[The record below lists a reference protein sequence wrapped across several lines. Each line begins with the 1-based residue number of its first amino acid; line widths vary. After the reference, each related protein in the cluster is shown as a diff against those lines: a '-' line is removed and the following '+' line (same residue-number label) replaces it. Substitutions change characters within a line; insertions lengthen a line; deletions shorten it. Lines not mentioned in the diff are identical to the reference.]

1 VCAPSI
7 VFVNSEVKRDFVFLC
22 LHAATAYKF
31 PNRPP
36 VSHPDRRMVGVIRG
50 KTVSGAD
57 ILDLLSCP
65 IPIHFHPAPLYY
77 DCPTRRTHRID
88 VSKLT
93 RADRDALALALERS
107 TSKITGTC
115 ATDDELLEDI
125 DDELLAT
132 EVARIPH
139 PSQSRRGQKLVMPIM
154 VPFKNI
160 VNLESMQRKLSLRHH
175 PWLRQAVDEFWH
187 CALRSQR
194 YYTSQSSAGENEQPT
209 NFLSHDGFE
218 LMLSKI
224 RCAMT
229 VPAQGTQTAQATD
242 ASDDA
247 WAVLPTTKDFVPKD
261 RFCEGLVD
269 LARAEVPSH
278 IAATE
283 YADACADW
291 LIWLYEHISEER
303 EMVWRQ
309 SEASLPTRARCDAQV
324 GAKFGGV
331 TAVVARLVVWR
342 EVVLP
347 NDALSAGLRGRMQLH
362 DEEAAAT
369 KLQAISRGRSDRALV
384 DQLKEVEAAVAR
396 GELAAAAEA
405 AEDEAAAAAAAAAE
419 AEREAAKRIE
429 RAREQQAAA
438 AAAKAAAAEA
448 AEAAAPAAA
457 EREAAKRTERAK
469 EQQAA
474 AAAAAAARR
483 LKMTLKMA
491 YLGSSLLKVTE
502 WKPPNRRSRSDS
514 DDEQLSAQERTAMLG
529 MTMSDAARSAYLEM
543 TNEDDRRTFLAMS
556 DAARAAFLAMSDEQ
570 RRAFMAMSDDERRR
584 ALKAAVDAAA
594 KATNKARCA
603 MGASDYAPTSV
614 WHNHPPPNS
623 RLRRTESTE
632 VTSWPT
638 PTRSGASHFRAGTAP
653 ESHHPSS
660 VGRIAIGRTPVKPLR
675 PITAPQTCL
684 AADVYE
690 AFPTLSAWSSTPAT
704 PLTGLMMSPGQLGR
718 MSSLPTSPQ
727 PHFPAPAGGRQRAS
741 LQASALASARASACA
756 SRLSSRPSVRA
767 SAATTPNIGAARAN
781 FGAAFV
787 GVGHDNLA
795 DSSPLEHAS
804 LMQWLDLPPRVPPP
818 SREHGY
824 RLSHRLASPAS
835 MPQLTVRV
843 GGGWG
848 VDVKPVLLGSSVL
861 PAARL
866 RPVHSP
872 ILLSTVPTTCFGSV
886 PTSLDALGGMG
897 LADHE
902 VAELNMQNTPF
913 KSRPVNM
920 QQSAREGRL
929 SIW

>member
-7 VFVNSEVKRDFVFLC
+7 VFVNSEVKRDFDFLC
-22 LHAATAYKF
+22 LHAATAYWYKF

-438 AAAKAAAAEA
+438 AAAQAAAAEA

-529 MTMSDAARSAYLEM
+529 MTDSARAAYLAM
-543 TNEDDRRTFLAMS
+543 TDDDRRTFLAMS
-556 DAARAAFLAMSDEQ
+556 DAARAAYLAMSDEQ
-570 RRAFMAMSDDERRR
+570 RRTFMAMSDDERRR

-718 MSSLPTSPQ
+718 SLPTSPQ

-872 ILLSTVPTTCFGSV
+872 VLLSTVPTTCFGSV

>member
-1 VCAPSI
+1 
-7 VFVNSEVKRDFVFLC
+7 
-22 LHAATAYKF
+22 
-31 PNRPP
+31 
-36 VSHPDRRMVGVIRG
+36 MVGVIRG

-209 NFLSHDGFE
+209 NFLSHNGFE

-242 ASDDA
+242 ASGDA

-347 NDALSAGLRGRMQLH
+347 NDALSAGLRGRLQLH

-384 DQLKEVEAAVAR
+384 DQLQEVEAAVAR
-396 GELAAAAEA
+396 GAVAAAAEKG
-405 AEDEAAAAAAAAAE
+405 EDETAAAAAAAAE

-448 AEAAAPAAA
+448 AEAAAPAAG

-469 EQQAA
+469 EQQV
-474 AAAAAAARR
+474 
-483 LKMTLKMA
+483 LN
-491 YLGSSLLKVTE
+491 
-502 WKPPNRRSRSDS
+502 PD
-514 DDEQLSAQERTAMLG
+514 
-529 MTMSDAARSAYLEM
+529 LE
-543 TNEDDRRTFLAMS
+543 
-556 DAARAAFLAMSDEQ
+556 
-570 RRAFMAMSDDERRR
+570 
-584 ALKAAVDAAA
+584 V
-594 KATNKARCA
+594 
-603 MGASDYAPTSV
+603 
-614 WHNHPPPNS
+614 
-623 RLRRTESTE
+623 
-632 VTSWPT
+632 
-638 PTRSGASHFRAGTAP
+638 
-653 ESHHPSS
+653 
-660 VGRIAIGRTPVKPLR
+660 
-675 PITAPQTCL
+675 
-684 AADVYE
+684 
-690 AFPTLSAWSSTPAT
+690 
-704 PLTGLMMSPGQLGR
+704 
-718 MSSLPTSPQ
+718 
-727 PHFPAPAGGRQRAS
+727 
-741 LQASALASARASACA
+741 
-756 SRLSSRPSVRA
+756 
-767 SAATTPNIGAARAN
+767 
-781 FGAAFV
+781 
-787 GVGHDNLA
+787 
-795 DSSPLEHAS
+795 
-804 LMQWLDLPPRVPPP
+804 
-818 SREHGY
+818 
-824 RLSHRLASPAS
+824 
-835 MPQLTVRV
+835 
-843 GGGWG
+843 
-848 VDVKPVLLGSSVL
+848 
-861 PAARL
+861 
-866 RPVHSP
+866 
-872 ILLSTVPTTCFGSV
+872 
-886 PTSLDALGGMG
+886 
-897 LADHE
+897 
-902 VAELNMQNTPF
+902 
-913 KSRPVNM
+913 
-920 QQSAREGRL
+920 
-929 SIW
+929 

>member
-1 VCAPSI
+1 MPVDEGYVASAALRARCAALESFERFRLSPI
-7 VFVNSEVKRDFVFLC
+7 NSFFGTQSTRSRGRLPFFSVFL
-22 LHAATAYKF
+22 K
-31 PNRPP
+31 
-36 VSHPDRRMVGVIRG
+36 MVGMIRG

-65 IPIHFHPAPLYY
+65 IPIHFHPAPLSY

-93 RADRDALALALERS
+93 RAGRDALALALERS

-125 DDELLAT
+125 NDELLAT

-139 PSQSRRGQKLVMPIM
+139 PSPSRRGQKLVMPIM
-154 VPFKNI
+154 VPFTNI
-160 VNLESMQRKLSLRHH
+160 VNIESMQRKLSLRHH
-175 PWLRQAVDEFWH
+175 PWLRQTVDEFWH

-194 YYTSQSSAGENEQPT
+194 YYTSQSSAGSDEQPVSDNEQPT

-229 VPAQGTQTAQATD
+229 VPAQGTKRAQATD

-247 WAVLPTTKDFVPKD
+247 WAVPPTTQDFVPKD

-269 LARAEVPSH
+269 LARTEVPSH

-309 SEASLPTRARCDAQV
+309 REASSPTRATCDARG
-324 GAKFGGV
+324 GAKYGGV

-347 NDALSAGLRGRMQLH
+347 NDALSAGLRGRIQLD

-384 DQLKEVEAAVAR
+384 DQLQEVEAAVAR
-396 GELAAAAEA
+396 GAVAAAAEKG
-405 AEDEAAAAAAAAAE
+405 EDETAAAAAAAAE

-448 AEAAAPAAA
+448 AEAAAPTAA

-474 AAAAAAARR
+474 AAAAARR

-491 YLGSSLLKVTE
+491 YLSSSLLKVTE
-502 WKPPNRRSRSDS
+502 WKPPSCSDS
-514 DDEQLSAQERTAMLG
+514 DEEQLNAQERTAMLG
-529 MTMSDAARSAYLEM
+529 MTDSERAA
-543 TNEDDRRTFLAMS
+543 FLAMS
-556 DAARAAFLAMSDEQ
+556 DEERMAFLAMSDEQ
-570 RRAFMAMSDDERRR
+570 RRAFMATRDDERRQ

-594 KATNKARCA
+594 KAANKARRG
-603 MGASDYAPTSV
+603 MGASDYVPTSV

-638 PTRSGASHFRAGTAP
+638 PSRSGASHFRAGTAP
-653 ESHHPSS
+653 ESHHRS

-675 PITAPQTCL
+675 PITAPHTFL
-684 AADVYE
+684 APDVHE
-690 AFPTLSAWSSTPAT
+690 AFPKLSAWSSMPAT
-704 PLTGLMMSPGQLGR
+704 PLTGLMSPGQLGG

-727 PHFPAPAGGRQRAS
+727 PNFPAPAGGRQRAS

-756 SRLSSRPSVRA
+756 SRLSSRPSARA
-767 SAATTPNIGAARAN
+767 SAATTPNIGAGRAN
-781 FGAAFV
+781 FGAAFE
-787 GVGHDNLA
+787 GVGHNNLA
-795 DSSPLEHAS
+795 DSSPLEHAA
-804 LMQWLDLPPRVPPP
+804 LMQWLDSPPRVPPP

-824 RLSHRLASPAS
+824 CLSHRLASPAS
-835 MPQLTVRV
+835 MPRLTVRV

-872 ILLSTVPTTCFGSV
+872 KLLSTVPNTCFGSV

-897 LADHE
+897 LSDHE
-902 VAELNMQNTPF
+902 VAELNMQNSMQNTPF
-913 KSRPVNM
+913 KSRP
-920 QQSAREGRL
+920 
-929 SIW
+929 